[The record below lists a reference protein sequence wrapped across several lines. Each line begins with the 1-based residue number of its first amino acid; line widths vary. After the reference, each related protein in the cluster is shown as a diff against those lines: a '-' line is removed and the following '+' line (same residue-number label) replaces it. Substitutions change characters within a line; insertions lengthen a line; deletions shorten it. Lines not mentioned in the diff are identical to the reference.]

1 MGLPHKM
8 FLLESYF
15 RSGRLENGQHVY
27 SINQWIQEFRQQFP
41 NLVTTYTQL
50 VKYIYACVD
59 KFRETGSV
67 NRKPGSRAPRKR
79 AADSITDIQR
89 RMENSPKKAIVK
101 LTQEVQLSVGTC
113 HTILKKDLQLC
124 AYKIQAVHKV
134 RPFEF
139 GRRTAYFQL
148 ENLNSNDIL
157 DKCFFSNEA
166 WFHLSGYK

>member
-50 VKYIYACVD
+50 VKHIYACVD

-67 NRKPGSRAPRKR
+67 NRKPGSRAARNI
-79 AADSITDIQR
+79 ADIQR
-89 RMENSPKKAIVK
+89 RMENSPKKSIVK
-101 LTQEVQLSVGTC
+101 LSQEVQL
-113 HTILKKDLQLC
+113 L
-124 AYKIQAVHKV
+124 
-134 RPFEF
+134 
-139 GRRTAYFQL
+139 
-148 ENLNSNDIL
+148 
-157 DKCFFSNEA
+157 
-166 WFHLSGYK
+166 